1 MLEVVDVAHR
11 VSPKCIASNAHVSRE
26 SNDLLFV
33 DDKLFLETPAF
44 FRLRVL
50 RRIIDAHRHA
60 IQVPFVPIVGENLC
74 MFESKQ
80 LRQVDFHVAN
90 DLTEGAVL
98 YESDYE
104 LDHSLLHLLFVLTRD
119 GIREDLHPRFG

>member
-1 MLEVVDVAHR
+1 MLEVVDVTYR
-11 VSPKCIASNAHVSRE
+11 VSPKCIASDAHVSRK

-33 DDKLFLETPAF
+33 DDKLFLEAPTF
-44 FRLRVL
+44 LRLRVL
-50 RRIIDAHRHA
+50 RWIIDAHRHA
-60 IQVPFVPIVGENLC
+60 IQVPFIPIVGENLC
-74 MFESKQ
+74 MFESEQ

-98 YESDYE
+98 DESDYE